1 MKNSFYFWYARTG
14 VRARPGRKN
23 LKKGVDKST
32 HLWYYNNRKGKEIPT
47 MAKRKKTEKIGMIS
61 GIDLLKKTRGTQEIS
76 FRSGAFQTKKD
87 KPRNKNWRKWDY

>member
-1 MKNSFYFWYARTG
+1 MREQVFVGAR
-14 VRARPGRKN
+14 AEKI
-23 LKKGVDKST
+23 LKKEVDKSI

-87 KPRNKNWRKWDY
+87 KPRDKNWRKWDY

>member
-1 MKNSFYFWYARTG
+1 
-14 VRARPGRKN
+14 
-23 LKKGVDKST
+23 
-32 HLWYYNNRKGKEIPT
+32 